1 MYIDVYIFLQLVNKT
16 SNIGVLKTKKTN
28 LQCLNTSEGAE
39 NSLHCMNGNHW
50 ESLAPLVW

>member
-1 MYIDVYIFLQLVNKT
+1 MYIDVYTFLQLVNKT

-39 NSLHCMNGNHW
+39 NSLHCMNGNH
-50 ESLAPLVW
+50 